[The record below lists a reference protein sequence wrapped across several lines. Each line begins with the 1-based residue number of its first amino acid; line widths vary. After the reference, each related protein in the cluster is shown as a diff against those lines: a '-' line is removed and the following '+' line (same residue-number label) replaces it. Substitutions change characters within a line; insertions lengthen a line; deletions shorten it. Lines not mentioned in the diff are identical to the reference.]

1 MMRQSSVG
9 RKRAANLSV
18 DGELLE
24 KARALGINLSQVLDS
39 ELRRLVREAEATAW
53 LEENREAI
61 EAYNKRVAEEGL
73 WSDGIRTFDDDPV

>member
-1 MMRQSSVG
+1 MMRQSATG

-24 KARALGINLSQVLDS
+24 KARALGINLSQVLDG
-39 ELRRLVREAEATAW
+39 ELRRLVREAETAAW

-73 WSDGIRTFDDDPV
+73 WSDGIRAFDDPV